1 VNVGAATVP
10 AGVKLTVPFVPVG
23 VTETLPPVV
32 PTSPFAARVP
42 RGIFPSSALNSVNP
56 AGQLVSIKI
65 MVPRG
70 TVELLIAFCGRG
82 VALNTSK
89 VQRKKITKF
98 LTIFSCS

>member
-1 VNVGAATVP
+1 
-10 AGVKLTVPFVPVG
+10 
-23 VTETLPPVV
+23 
-32 PTSPFAARVP
+32 
-42 RGIFPSSALNSVNP
+42 
-56 AGQLVSIKI
+56 